1 MDLIGKTSKRE
12 RERESRS
19 TILLWMQQQQQLW
32 EERAPAEGTVKG
44 SSGDT
49 RQMEDI
55 VGPGAFIRLSLSL
68 SLFFSLNRNESGKSR
83 NPLLSFYVGRTPFIL
98 GTTRV

>member
-1 MDLIGKTSKRE
+1 
-12 RERESRS
+12 
-19 TILLWMQQQQQLW
+19 MQQQQQLW

-68 SLFFSLNRNESGKSR
+68 SLFFPK
-83 NPLLSFYVGRTPFIL
+83 
-98 GTTRV
+98 

>member
-12 RERESRS
+12 RERERESRS
-19 TILLWMQQQQQLW
+19 TILLWMQQQQLW

-68 SLFFSLNRNESGKSR
+68 SLFF
-83 NPLLSFYVGRTPFIL
+83 P
-98 GTTRV
+98 